1 MLDDYIKR
9 DDIKK
14 FIKELIN
21 NHRYYEKSFN
31 SESVYSRYILNEM
44 ALYTFYDALIKYKIV
59 LDDIYLFDEFL
70 EQLEKIYNKLNNYDD
85 IEIGINKLIGK
96 MVAIKLGFKD
106 VNDSINKKQLISYI
120 FNKYILEGYY
130 IHGFSTIYYDDIKV
144 KGLIPNDYKNYYN
157 SLKEGN
163 KIFNKYGY
171 NLIDKDFDNDKIYYT
186 DDVIMACFYSICSP
200 GYFHDLLF
208 NHELFGDKVRR
219 NGYLANDFDRSTRYI
234 KIFMNDKRFSDLDK
248 KCVLSIIKN
257 EWDLIH
263 KKNRKVDLLFV
274 KRKRL
279 FNNNK
284 IDISN
289 FLYDERDTYEIVDRL
304 LSPKNGN
311 VISSEKLNR
320 EDIKLVQL
328 NDYYEIDENTREITL
343 ALDAELLKLEEE
355 QEDEFDNTGAAS
367 LFIVLGALF
376 ITLGVI
382 ISIVLILSEL

>member
-157 SLKEGN
+157 SLKEVN

-171 NLIDKDFDNDKIYYT
+171 NLIDKDFDSDKIYYT

>member
-59 LDDIYLFDEFL
+59 LDDIYLFDEFV

-157 SLKEGN
+157 SLKEVN

-171 NLIDKDFDNDKIYYT
+171 NLIDKDFDSDKIYYT

>member
-157 SLKEGN
+157 NLKEVN

-263 KKNRKVDLLFV
+263 KKKRKVDLLFV

>member
-157 SLKEGN
+157 SLKEVN

-263 KKNRKVDLLFV
+263 KKKRKVDLLFV

>member
-1 MLDDYIKR
+1 
-9 DDIKK
+9 
-14 FIKELIN
+14 
-21 NHRYYEKSFN
+21 
-31 SESVYSRYILNEM
+31 
-44 ALYTFYDALIKYKIV
+44 
-59 LDDIYLFDEFL
+59 
-70 EQLEKIYNKLNNYDD
+70 
-85 IEIGINKLIGK
+85 

-157 SLKEGN
+157 SLKEVN

-171 NLIDKDFDNDKIYYT
+171 NLIDKDFDSDKIYYT

-257 EWDLIH
+257 EWELIH